1 MTGVEL
7 ILGLVLGLAAVI
19 AEYAPKILEWY
30 QGRKAAQ
37 QAETASNEQPRP
49 DAPDSQA

>member
-1 MTGVEL
+1 MTGIEL

-30 QGRKAAQ
+30 QGRKAAEQ
-37 QAETASNEQPRP
+37 VEIASNEQPRP
-49 DAPDSQA
+49 DASDSQA